1 MYGCVSPCL
10 FVYELE
16 MCVSALPASSSL
28 FAKFN
33 QIIVAVLLENF
44 VSSMN
49 KHDTFKRIAE
59 EAREHH
65 KYAGALDPLLA
76 TLANFTSPQVCDQGW
91 FGFIPVLFHRDYDDT
106 PR

>member
-1 MYGCVSPCL
+1 MQLSRSFLLSCSL
-10 FVYELE
+10 
-16 MCVSALPASSSL
+16 ALTWKRAGTIE
-28 FAKFN
+28 

-49 KHDTFKRIAE
+49 KHDTFKRISE

-76 TLANFTSPQVCDQGW
+76 TLANFNSPQVCEQGFAGW
-91 FGFIPVLFHRDYDDT
+91 LCSRVG
-106 PR
+106 